1 MVDAKYK
8 VRKIDGEKYAKVND
22 LIKFLNEIIVDSNR
36 PTAEKMLA
44 IELKA
49 EFVSIRQN

>member
-1 MVDAKYK
+1 MPTAKYK
-8 VRKIDGEKYAKVND
+8 VRKINGEKYAKVND
-22 LIKFLNEIIVDSNR
+22 LIKFLNEIIVDVHR
-36 PTAEKMLA
+36 PTEEKRLA